1 MTRAGIGIAYH
12 GYGMENL
19 SLKNIAW
26 FLFLVAFIGL
36 TGCAQVTES
45 VNGAGRS
52 IEGFFSPNK

>member
-1 MTRAGIGIAYH
+1 MKKAVWAVLAVAAL
-12 GYGMENL
+12 GM
-19 SLKNIAW
+19 
-26 FLFLVAFIGL
+26 

>member
-1 MTRAGIGIAYH
+1 MKRA
-12 GYGMENL
+12 
-19 SLKNIAW
+19 AW
-26 FLFLVAFIGL
+26 LTLFIVLTGL